1 MDNPIPF
8 ELEFP
13 ELGRAIE
20 NIINHNSIVRR
31 FCFFNNFHAYKLTN
45 GKVVVT
51 FEANRN
57 DPCKCGSGKKV
68 KKCCGVDKRYI

>member
-20 NIINHNSIVRR
+20 NIINHNSVVRR
-31 FCFFNNFHAYKLTN
+31 FTFFNNLHAYKLTN
-45 GKVVVT
+45 GKVVVK

-57 DPCKCGSGKKV
+57 DPCECGSGKKV
-68 KKCCGVDKRYI
+68 KKCCGINKSWI